1 MSFILETKA
10 KNKNINE
17 EKNTNTNKE
26 MQNNK
31 FNELDKENNLNI
43 NENNNIKKKK
53 IILTIKNTFEERK
66 KNFHINRDTYKRLI
80 KNRTHGELKYFRN
93 NSSKKIRES
102 NKEINTLYNLHNYS
116 KNKLN
121 LNQTFGYRDKEQIKS
136 EIYIIKNEIKNID
149 EELNSLKIQ
158 EEEAKNKFMANKII
172 IEKLL
177 SISQKDEDRTNNEEK
192 QESNKNDKNLN
203 EKGSFGSFYVTQI
216 NNNDNTK
223 DETKEDNNNE
233 ETTNE
238 KSDLHQN
245 KNSLIK
251 KNRTATF
258 IQKKKTFERVKYIK
272 IKNRIKVNN
281 FNRLVLT
288 LKREISDYDKS
299 IESTSKF
306 IETKKNDKKVGIFL
320 SLNSF
325 IDNKNKTLEEL
336 NSKRNN
342 LSDILNNDNQK
353 ISLIILKTKKMIDE
367 HKKAEKSIN
376 QNKTISDNYT
386 RDKEYLTREKEILI
400 NEIKNAEN
408 EKNNVMKTNE
418 EKEEERKK
426 LENELKKDEDIYN
439 EKTKSEKELHD
450 IINKEISI
458 KKTIGK
464 NELNINKLR
473 NNIKDNENKIQ
484 NYIKTNKLLKDYINI
499 TQQIKDLKKKETK
512 ITENNQEISKEILSN
527 KLKKLSDE
535 LTEKNEVFDRLKK
548 ELIELQKEY
557 DTKLKNIN
565 QMDTDYQKKE
575 NQIEIDQIKIPNN
588 IDDKSENKVK
598 NDDKKDCFIF

>member
-1 MSFILETKA
+1 MSFILETKE

-26 MQNNK
+26 IQNNK

-102 NKEINTLYNLHNYS
+102 NKEINTLYNLYNYS

-216 NNNDNTK
+216 NNNDNTNN
-223 DETKEDNNNE
+223 ETKEDNNNE

-376 QNKTISDNYT
+376 TNKTISDNYA
-386 RDKEYLTREKEILI
+386 RDKEYLTKEKEILI

-439 EKTKSEKELHD
+439 EKTKNERELHD

-464 NELNINKLR
+464 NELNINKLK

-588 IDDKSENKVK
+588 IDDKSENNVK

>member
-1 MSFILETKA
+1 MSFILETKE

-26 MQNNK
+26 IQNNK
-31 FNELDKENNLNI
+31 FNELDKENNLI

-238 KSDLHQN
+238 KSDLNQN

-376 QNKTISDNYT
+376 QNKTISDNYA
-386 RDKEYLTREKEILI
+386 RDKEYLTKEKEILI

-408 EKNNVMKTNE
+408 EKSNVMKTNE

-464 NELNINKLR
+464 NELNINKLK

-484 NYIKTNKLLKDYINI
+484 NYIKTNKLLTDYINI

>member
-1 MSFILETKA
+1 MSFILETKE

-26 MQNNK
+26 IQNNK

-53 IILTIKNTFEERK
+53 IILAIKNTFEERK

-102 NKEINTLYNLHNYS
+102 NKEINTLYNLYNYS

-177 SISQKDEDRTNNEEK
+177 SISQKDEGRTNNEEK

-245 KNSLIK
+245 KNSLMK

-408 EKNNVMKTNE
+408 EKSNVMKTNE

-458 KKTIGK
+458 KKIIGK

-588 IDDKSENKVK
+588 IDDKSENNVK

>member
-1 MSFILETKA
+1 MSFILETKE

-26 MQNNK
+26 IQNNK

-102 NKEINTLYNLHNYS
+102 NKEINTLYNLYNYS

-149 EELNSLKIQ
+149 EELNSLKSQ

-439 EKTKSEKELHD
+439 EKTKNERELHD

-464 NELNINKLR
+464 NELNINKLK

-484 NYIKTNKLLKDYINI
+484 NYIKTNKLLTDYINI

>member
-1 MSFILETKA
+1 MSFILETKE

-26 MQNNK
+26 IQNNK
-31 FNELDKENNLNI
+31 FNELDKENNLI

-102 NKEINTLYNLHNYS
+102 NKEINTLYNLYNYS

-464 NELNINKLR
+464 NELNINKLK

-484 NYIKTNKLLKDYINI
+484 NYIKTNKFLTDYINI

-557 DTKLKNIN
+557 DTKLKNLN

>member
-1 MSFILETKA
+1 MSFILETKE

-26 MQNNK
+26 IQNNK

-245 KNSLIK
+245 KNSLMK

-408 EKNNVMKTNE
+408 EKSNVMKTNE

-588 IDDKSENKVK
+588 IDDKSENNVK

>member
-1 MSFILETKA
+1 MSFILETKE

-26 MQNNK
+26 IQNNK

-149 EELNSLKIQ
+149 EELNSLKSQ

-408 EKNNVMKTNE
+408 EKNNVVKTNE

-439 EKTKSEKELHD
+439 EKTKNERELHD

-484 NYIKTNKLLKDYINI
+484 NYIKTNKLLTDYINI

>member
-1 MSFILETKA
+1 MSFILETKE

-26 MQNNK
+26 IQNNK
-31 FNELDKENNLNI
+31 FNELDKENNLI

-177 SISQKDEDRTNNEEK
+177 SISQKDEDRINNQEK

-376 QNKTISDNYT
+376 TNKTISDNYM

-408 EKNNVMKTNE
+408 EKSNVMKTNE

-439 EKTKSEKELHD
+439 EKTKNEKELHD
-450 IINKEISI
+450 VINKEISI

-464 NELNINKLR
+464 NELNINKLK

-484 NYIKTNKLLKDYINI
+484 NYIKTNKLLTDYINI

-588 IDDKSENKVK
+588 IDDKSENMAK

>member
-1 MSFILETKA
+1 MSFILETKE

-17 EKNTNTNKE
+17 EKNTNINE
-26 MQNNK
+26 EIQNNK
-31 FNELDKENNLNI
+31 FNELDKENNLI

-102 NKEINTLYNLHNYS
+102 NKEINTLYNLYNYS

-376 QNKTISDNYT
+376 TNKTTSDNNA
-386 RDKEYLTREKEILI
+386 RDKEYLTKEKEILI

-408 EKNNVMKTNE
+408 EKSIVMKTNE

-439 EKTKSEKELHD
+439 EKTKNERELHD

-464 NELNINKLR
+464 NELNINKLK

-588 IDDKSENKVK
+588 IDDKSENNVK

>member
-1 MSFILETKA
+1 M
-10 KNKNINE
+10 
-17 EKNTNTNKE
+17 
-26 MQNNK
+26 
-31 FNELDKENNLNI
+31 
-43 NENNNIKKKK
+43 
-53 IILTIKNTFEERK
+53 
-66 KNFHINRDTYKRLI
+66 I

-93 NSSKKIRES
+93 NSSKKIRDS

-177 SISQKDEDRTNNEEK
+177 SISQKDEDKINNEEK

-288 LKREISDYDKS
+288 LKREICDYDKS

-376 QNKTISDNYT
+376 ENKNVSGDCTK
-386 RDKEYLTREKEILI
+386 DKEYIHHL
-400 NEIKNAEN
+400 
-408 EKNNVMKTNE
+408 
-418 EKEEERKK
+418 
-426 LENELKKDEDIYN
+426 
-439 EKTKSEKELHD
+439 
-450 IINKEISI
+450 
-458 KKTIGK
+458 
-464 NELNINKLR
+464 
-473 NNIKDNENKIQ
+473 
-484 NYIKTNKLLKDYINI
+484 
-499 TQQIKDLKKKETK
+499 
-512 ITENNQEISKEILSN
+512 
-527 KLKKLSDE
+527 
-535 LTEKNEVFDRLKK
+535 
-548 ELIELQKEY
+548 
-557 DTKLKNIN
+557 
-565 QMDTDYQKKE
+565 
-575 NQIEIDQIKIPNN
+575 
-588 IDDKSENKVK
+588 
-598 NDDKKDCFIF
+598 

>member
-1 MSFILETKA
+1 MSFILETKE

-26 MQNNK
+26 IQNNK

-408 EKNNVMKTNE
+408 EKSNVMKTNE

-439 EKTKSEKELHD
+439 EKTKNEKELHD

-464 NELNINKLR
+464 NELNINKLK

-499 TQQIKDLKKKETK
+499 TQQIKDLEKKETK

-588 IDDKSENKVK
+588 IDDKSENNVK

>member
-1 MSFILETKA
+1 MSFILETKE

-26 MQNNK
+26 IQNNK
-31 FNELDKENNLNI
+31 FNELDKENNLI

-102 NKEINTLYNLHNYS
+102 NKEINALYNLHNYS

-408 EKNNVMKTNE
+408 EKSNVMKTNE

-439 EKTKSEKELHD
+439 EKTKNERELHD

-464 NELNINKLR
+464 NELNINKLK

>member
-1 MSFILETKA
+1 MSFILETKE

-26 MQNNK
+26 IQNNK
-31 FNELDKENNLNI
+31 FNELDKENNLI

-102 NKEINTLYNLHNYS
+102 NKEINTLYNLYNYS

-376 QNKTISDNYT
+376 TNKTISDNYM

-439 EKTKSEKELHD
+439 EKTKNERELHD

-464 NELNINKLR
+464 NELNINKLK

-484 NYIKTNKLLKDYINI
+484 NYIKTNKLLTDYINI

-588 IDDKSENKVK
+588 IDDKSENNVK

>member
-1 MSFILETKA
+1 
-10 KNKNINE
+10 
-17 EKNTNTNKE
+17 
-26 MQNNK
+26 
-31 FNELDKENNLNI
+31 
-43 NENNNIKKKK
+43 
-53 IILTIKNTFEERK
+53 
-66 KNFHINRDTYKRLI
+66 
-80 KNRTHGELKYFRN
+80 
-93 NSSKKIRES
+93 
-102 NKEINTLYNLHNYS
+102 
-116 KNKLN
+116 
-121 LNQTFGYRDKEQIKS
+121 
-136 EIYIIKNEIKNID
+136 
-149 EELNSLKIQ
+149 
-158 EEEAKNKFMANKII
+158 MANKII

-408 EKNNVMKTNE
+408 EKSNVMKTNE

-439 EKTKSEKELHD
+439 EKTKNEKELHD

-484 NYIKTNKLLKDYINI
+484 NYIKTKKL
-499 TQQIKDLKKKETK
+499 IKD
-512 ITENNQEISKEILSN
+512 
-527 KLKKLSDE
+527 
-535 LTEKNEVFDRLKK
+535 
-548 ELIELQKEY
+548 
-557 DTKLKNIN
+557 
-565 QMDTDYQKKE
+565 
-575 NQIEIDQIKIPNN
+575 
-588 IDDKSENKVK
+588 
-598 NDDKKDCFIF
+598 

>member
-1 MSFILETKA
+1 MSFILETKE

-17 EKNTNTNKE
+17 EKNINTNKE
-26 MQNNK
+26 IQNNK
-31 FNELDKENNLNI
+31 FNELDKENNLI

-102 NKEINTLYNLHNYS
+102 NKEINTLYNLYNYS

-408 EKNNVMKTNE
+408 EKSNVMKTNE

-439 EKTKSEKELHD
+439 EKTKNEKELHD

-464 NELNINKLR
+464 NELNINKLK

>member
-1 MSFILETKA
+1 MSFILETKE

-26 MQNNK
+26 IQNNK
-31 FNELDKENNLNI
+31 FNELDNENNLNI

-102 NKEINTLYNLHNYS
+102 NKEINTLYNLYNYS

-408 EKNNVMKTNE
+408 EKSNVMKTNE

-439 EKTKSEKELHD
+439 EKTKNEKELHD
-450 IINKEISI
+450 VINKEISI

-588 IDDKSENKVK
+588 IDDKSENNVK

>member
-1 MSFILETKA
+1 MSFILETKE

-26 MQNNK
+26 IQNNK
-31 FNELDKENNLNI
+31 FNELDKENNLI

-102 NKEINTLYNLHNYS
+102 NKEINTLYNLYNYS

-245 KNSLIK
+245 KNSLLK

-376 QNKTISDNYT
+376 TNKTISDNYA

-408 EKNNVMKTNE
+408 EKSNVMKTNE

-426 LENELKKDEDIYN
+426 LENELIKDEDIYN
-439 EKTKSEKELHD
+439 EKTKNEKELHD

-464 NELNINKLR
+464 NELNINKLK

>member
-1 MSFILETKA
+1 MSFILETKE

-26 MQNNK
+26 IQNNK
-31 FNELDKENNLNI
+31 FNELDKENNLI

-102 NKEINTLYNLHNYS
+102 NKEINTLYNLYNYS

-499 TQQIKDLKKKETK
+499 TQQIKDLTKKETK

-588 IDDKSENKVK
+588 IDDKSENNVK

>member
-1 MSFILETKA
+1 MSFILETKE

-53 IILTIKNTFEERK
+53 INLTIKNTFEERK

-93 NSSKKIRES
+93 NSSKKIGES
-102 NKEINTLYNLHNYS
+102 NKEINALYNLHNYS

-177 SISQKDEDRTNNEEK
+177 SISQKDEDRINNEEK

-203 EKGSFGSFYVTQI
+203 ENGSFGSFYVTQI

-400 NEIKNAEN
+400 NEIKNAEK
-408 EKNNVMKTNE
+408 EKSNVMKTNE

-439 EKTKSEKELHD
+439 EKTKNEKELHD

-464 NELNINKLR
+464 NELNMNKLK

>member
-1 MSFILETKA
+1 MSFILETKE

-26 MQNNK
+26 IKNNN

-66 KNFHINRDTYKRLI
+66 KNFHINRDTYKQLI

-102 NKEINTLYNLHNYS
+102 NKEINTLYNLYNYS

-376 QNKTISDNYT
+376 TNKTISDNYA

-408 EKNNVMKTNE
+408 EKSNVMKTNE

-439 EKTKSEKELHD
+439 EKTKNERELHD

-464 NELNINKLR
+464 NELNINKLK

-588 IDDKSENKVK
+588 IDDKSENNVK

>member
-1 MSFILETKA
+1 MSFILETKE

-26 MQNNK
+26 IQNNK
-31 FNELDKENNLNI
+31 FNELDKENNLI

-53 IILTIKNTFEERK
+53 IILTLKNTFEERK

-426 LENELKKDEDIYN
+426 LENELIKDEDIYN
-439 EKTKSEKELHD
+439 EKTKNEKELHD

-499 TQQIKDLKKKETK
+499 TKQIKDLKKKETK

>member
-1 MSFILETKA
+1 MSFILETKE

-26 MQNNK
+26 IQNNK
-31 FNELDKENNLNI
+31 FNELDKINNLNI
-43 NENNNIKKKK
+43 NENNNNKKKK

-102 NKEINTLYNLHNYS
+102 NKEINTLYNLYNYS

-258 IQKKKTFERVKYIK
+258 IKKKKTFERVKYIK

-439 EKTKSEKELHD
+439 EKTKIERELHD

-464 NELNINKLR
+464 NELNINKLK

-484 NYIKTNKLLKDYINI
+484 NYIKTNKLLTDYINI

-588 IDDKSENKVK
+588 IDDKSENNVK

>member
-1 MSFILETKA
+1 MSFILETKE

-26 MQNNK
+26 IQNNK
-31 FNELDKENNLNI
+31 FNELDKENNLI

-102 NKEINTLYNLHNYS
+102 NKEINILYNLHNYS

-245 KNSLIK
+245 KNSLMK

-376 QNKTISDNYT
+376 TNKTISDNYM

-408 EKNNVMKTNE
+408 EKSNVMKTNE

-484 NYIKTNKLLKDYINI
+484 NYIKTNKFLTDYINI

>member
-1 MSFILETKA
+1 MSFILETKE

-26 MQNNK
+26 IQNNK
-31 FNELDKENNLNI
+31 FNELDIENNLNI

-102 NKEINTLYNLHNYS
+102 NKEINALYNLHHYS

-408 EKNNVMKTNE
+408 EKSNVMKTNE

-439 EKTKSEKELHD
+439 EKTKNEKELHD

-464 NELNINKLR
+464 NELNINKLK

-588 IDDKSENKVK
+588 IDDKSENMAK

>member
-1 MSFILETKA
+1 MSFILETKE

-26 MQNNK
+26 IQNNK
-31 FNELDKENNLNI
+31 FNELDKVNNLI
-43 NENNNIKKKK
+43 NENNNNKKKK

-102 NKEINTLYNLHNYS
+102 NKEINILYNLHNYS

-408 EKNNVMKTNE
+408 EKSNVMKTNE

-439 EKTKSEKELHD
+439 EKTKNERELHD

-464 NELNINKLR
+464 NELNINKLK

-484 NYIKTNKLLKDYINI
+484 NYIKTNKLLTDYINI

-588 IDDKSENKVK
+588 IDDKSENNVK

>member
-1 MSFILETKA
+1 MSFILETKE

-26 MQNNK
+26 IQNNK

-203 EKGSFGSFYVTQI
+203 EKGSFGSFYVKQI

-408 EKNNVMKTNE
+408 EKSNVMKTNE

-439 EKTKSEKELHD
+439 EKTKNEKELHD

-464 NELNINKLR
+464 NELNINKLK

-588 IDDKSENKVK
+588 IDDKSENNVK

>member
-1 MSFILETKA
+1 MSFILETKE

-26 MQNNK
+26 IQNNK
-31 FNELDKENNLNI
+31 FNELDKENNLI

-376 QNKTISDNYT
+376 TNKTISDNYT

-588 IDDKSENKVK
+588 IDDKSENNVK

>member
-1 MSFILETKA
+1 MSFILETKE

-26 MQNNK
+26 IQNNK
-31 FNELDKENNLNI
+31 FNELDKENNLI

-408 EKNNVMKTNE
+408 EKSNVMKTNE

-439 EKTKSEKELHD
+439 EKTKNERELHD

-464 NELNINKLR
+464 NELNINKLK

-484 NYIKTNKLLKDYINI
+484 NYIKTNKLLTDYINI

-588 IDDKSENKVK
+588 IDDKSENNVK

>member
-1 MSFILETKA
+1 MSFILETKE

-26 MQNNK
+26 IQNNK
-31 FNELDKENNLNI
+31 FNELDKENNLI

-102 NKEINTLYNLHNYS
+102 NKEINTLYNLYNYS

-136 EIYIIKNEIKNID
+136 EIFIIKNEIKNID

-376 QNKTISDNYT
+376 TNKTISDNYM

-439 EKTKSEKELHD
+439 EKTKNERELHD

-464 NELNINKLR
+464 NELNINKLK

>member
-1 MSFILETKA
+1 MSFILETKE

-26 MQNNK
+26 IQNNK
-31 FNELDKENNLNI
+31 FNELDKENNLI

-177 SISQKDEDRTNNEEK
+177 SISKKDEDRINNQEK

-376 QNKTISDNYT
+376 QNKTISNNYT

-439 EKTKSEKELHD
+439 EKTKNEKELHD

-458 KKTIGK
+458 KKIIGK
-464 NELNINKLR
+464 NELNINKLK

-484 NYIKTNKLLKDYINI
+484 NYIKTNKLLTDYINV